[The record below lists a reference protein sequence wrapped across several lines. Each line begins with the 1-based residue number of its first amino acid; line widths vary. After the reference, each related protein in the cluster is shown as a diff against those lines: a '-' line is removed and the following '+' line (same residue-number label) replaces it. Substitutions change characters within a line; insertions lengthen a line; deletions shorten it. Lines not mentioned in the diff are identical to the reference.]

1 MTVRRSIEN
10 LTARLALYEAHSQRV
25 DACFV
30 HTHAGHR
37 TEVTRLLPERGGKLT
52 MSRKRSAFATAS
64 RCSQMA
70 SRCQFHSSGVV
81 GSIICQAW
89 RTNSANESRAS
100 DWSSRARLNLS
111 AFLRSKTVSSSA
123 SRFGFACLIAFY
135 PQETKV
141 N

>member
-25 DACFV
+25 EGCFV

-52 MSRKRSAFATAS
+52 TSRKRSAFATAS

-81 GSIICQAW
+81 GSMICQAW
-89 RTNSANESRAS
+89 RTNSAKEYCGRDSYRRA
-100 DWSSRARLNLS
+100 
-111 AFLRSKTVSSSA
+111 
-123 SRFGFACLIAFY
+123 G
-135 PQETKV
+135 
-141 N
+141 